1 MHVQKNFSFVF
12 IKSERMRRM
21 MSKAKIEIDQ
31 EIPMCINPGKENSIG
46 NSMTEIIPEEI
57 QAMASICFFL

>member
-1 MHVQKNFSFVF
+1 
-12 IKSERMRRM
+12 MRRM

-31 EIPMCINPGKENSIG
+31 EIPMCINQGKENSIG
-46 NSMTEIIPEEI
+46 NSMTEIITEEI

>member
-1 MHVQKNFSFVF
+1 
-12 IKSERMRRM
+12 M

-31 EIPMCINPGKENSIG
+31 EIPICINPGKENSIG